1 MIVYTM
7 PLACTMIDSVDS
19 IVAGEEGQ
27 IWHEI
32 KWIGLRVKFV
42 ACISDCGWLDTF
54 FLFSIGRV
62 FLIIV
67 FLDEI
72 VASCV

>member
-1 MIVYTM
+1 MVIRR
-7 PLACTMIDSVDS
+7 A
-19 IVAGEEGQ
+19 

-32 KWIGLRVKFV
+32 KWIGLRVKLI

-54 FLFSIGRV
+54 YLFSIGRV

-67 FLDEI
+67 FVDQV